1 MLITSISMHEEVEQH
16 LLKMHAVAAHRAQM
30 ARNVHV
36 QLHAS
41 CSGIRAHEHHDVA
54 DHFAHIEAD
63 RLEFVPLEQ
72 RPRMQ
77 GMAGAIFGVSS
88 VLGPTLSG
96 AFTTHATWRW
106 CFWINCEW
114 I

>member
-1 MLITSISMHEEVEQH
+1 MVVLVF
-16 LLKMHAVAAHRAQM
+16 
-30 ARNVHV
+30 
-36 QLHAS
+36 
-41 CSGIRAHEHHDVA
+41 C
-54 DHFAHIEAD
+54 
-63 RLEFVPLEQ
+63 VPLEQ

-114 I
+114 IRGSEYRRHPLEKLTDADYSTYGRGYHGGRHLLA